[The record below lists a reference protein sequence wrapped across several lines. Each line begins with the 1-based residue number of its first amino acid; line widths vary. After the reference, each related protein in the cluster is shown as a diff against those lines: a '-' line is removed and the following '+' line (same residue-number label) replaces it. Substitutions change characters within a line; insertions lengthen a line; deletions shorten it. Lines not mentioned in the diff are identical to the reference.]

1 MATQILMPALSPT
14 MTEGTIAK
22 WLKVEGDTIVAGD
35 LLAEIE
41 TDKATMELEAVEEGI
56 LGKIIKPDGAEGIAV
71 NEPIAIIIADGEDIP
86 DIEDLSP
93 SQNIETA
100 ELQKILSNNEPQVLP
115 EEIERSLGELTK
127 VSNIPNRSSP
137 LARRLA
143 LNAGLEI
150 SEIQG
155 SGPNG
160 RIIKRDV
167 EEFIANIPQRKD
179 LPVASDATL
188 SVPAVVTSDEKV
200 PTAVASFVGEEFA
213 EIPHSNMRR
222 VIAERLTKSSQEIPH
237 FFLTIDCEIE
247 RLLEMRREL
256 NDRSQEIEN
265 SYKISVND
273 FVVSAVALAIK
284 KVPMINVS
292 WTDEVLRQ
300 FKNIDISIA
309 VATEGGLITPII
321 RNADQK
327 GLAEISLETKD
338 LVARAR
344 SGKLKPQEYQGG
356 SFTISNLGMYGVKE
370 FSAIINQP
378 QSCIL
383 AVGAGEKRAVIK
395 DGALSIAT
403 MMSCTLSVDHRS
415 IDGALGAQFLK
426 ALKML
431 IEDPLTMIL

>member
-22 WLKVEGDTIVAGD
+22 WLKIEGDSVIPGD

-41 TDKATMELEAVEEGI
+41 TDKATMELEAVEEGV
-56 LGKIIKPDGAEGIAV
+56 LGKIINPAGTEAIAV
-71 NEPIAIIIADGEDIP
+71 NEPIAIILEDGEDISN
-86 DIEDLSP
+86 IEDLASP
-93 SQNIETA
+93 QILKTLELIEKPT
-100 ELQKILSNNEPQVLP
+100 NNDPQVLP
-115 EEIERSLGELTK
+115 EEIERSLGELSK
-127 VSNIPNRSSP
+127 VSNTPNRSSP
-137 LARRLA
+137 LARKLA
-143 LNAGLEI
+143 SNAGLEI
-150 SEIQG
+150 AEIQG

-160 RIIKRDV
+160 RVVKRDV
-167 EEFIANIPQRKD
+167 EEFIKNSPKSKD
-179 LPVASDATL
+179 LPVTSNGTV
-188 SVPAVVTSDEKV
+188 SVPAVVTNNETAPTEITSFTAEQFTEV
-200 PTAVASFVGEEFA
+200 PHT
-213 EIPHSNMRR
+213 NMRK
-222 VIAERLTKSSQEIPH
+222 VIAERLTKSSQDIPH
-237 FFLTIDCEIE
+237 FFLTIDYEID
-247 RLLEMRREL
+247 RLLDMRKEL
-256 NDRSQEIEN
+256 NDRSKEIEN

-273 FVVSAVALAIK
+273 FVVSAVALVIK

-292 WTDEVLRQ
+292 WTDKVLRQ

-327 GLAEISLETKD
+327 GLAEIALETKD
-338 LVARAR
+338 LVSRAR
-344 SGKLKPQEYQGG
+344 SGKLKPSEYQGG
-356 SFTISNLGMYGVKE
+356 SFTISNLGMYGIKE

-403 MMSCTLSVDHRS
+403 IMSCTLSVDHRS
-415 IDGALGAQFLK
+415 IDGALGAQYLQ
-426 ALKML
+426 ALKLL